1 MKIMNQNR
9 VLSEIRDDDAA
20 LVDKVAHL
28 EKKLRKTGQTISTQ
42 TDSPERCAD
51 NNGRKTYGCFK
62 TCPAPPFSSP
72 PPYFSHR
79 DRASSGYGCKHFR
92 FFVL

>member
-20 LVDKVAHL
+20 LVEKVAHL

-42 TDSPERCAD
+42 TDSPERCVD
-51 NNGRKTYGCFK
+51 NNGRKTYGYFK

-79 DRASSGYGCKHFR
+79 DRASSGYVFKHFR
-92 FFVL
+92 FFVP